1 MECPHQTPKSKIRQF
16 WISLTHSAFV
26 IGLLSLVWFVLR
38 TGTKPTRAAYPCQR
52 AAAASS
58 TAWLAAYVVPFLPF
72 VRVLKE
78 RKWDRRAAVGV
89 LVSLVAV
96 AGITWVALQPNVG
109 STGDGGTSFPVAL
122 TLPKIRSSS
131 PMASDLFVVQGVTPE
146 DSGIP
151 DLISLMSAN
160 GVRFYRSEDS
170 GIGRSPDGLIDADDV
185 VLIKVNCQ
193 WDQRGGTN
201 TDLVRALISA
211 IVDHPSGFTGEIVI
225 ADNGQAQ
232 YGSRGSGGSLNWSR
246 NNAEART
253 QSIQD
258 VVSGFATEHVVSTF
272 LWDTITGT
280 RVDEYDQQDMEDGY
294 VVQDVADSPSGMA
307 VTYPK
312 FETSHGTYV
321 SFKCGIWDPASA
333 SYDSTRLKVINLPVL
348 KPHMIYG
355 VTGCVKHYMG
365 VVSDRLSSSA
375 GTRAHNAVTTGGMG
389 TALAETRFPTLNI
402 LDAIHVCLE
411 PGQGPMVYY
420 TDTTHLGIVAAST
433 DPVALDYWAATYIL
447 IPGAEQRGHA
457 ANTFSPDLS
466 RPFPGSF
473 ARYLDASRE
482 ILQQSG
488 FRVTSDEDTM
498 NVFVTL
504 NES

>member
-1 MECPHQTPKSKIRQF
+1 MHYDRPNPKARVRRI
-16 WISLTHSAFV
+16 WILITQSTFAVGF
-26 IGLLSLVWFVLR
+26 LSLIWFLAR
-38 TGTKPTRAAYPCQR
+38 TGTKPSRAAYPCQR
-52 AAAASS
+52 AAAASG
-58 TAWLAAYVVPFLPF
+58 TAWLAAYVIPLLPF
-72 VRVLKE
+72 ARFLKM
-78 RKWDRRAAVGV
+78 RQWDRRVAAGM
-89 LVSLVAV
+89 LIGMMAIAGIAWVAV
-96 AGITWVALQPNVG
+96 QPAGSA
-109 STGDGGTSFPVAL
+109 GDGRATLPVAL
-122 TLPKIRSSS
+122 TLPESRSSS
-131 PMASDLFVVQGVTPE
+131 PVASDLFVVQGVTP
-146 DSGIP
+146 DGSGIP
-151 DLISLMSAN
+151 DLIALMSTN
-160 GVRFYRSEDS
+160 GIRFYRSEES
-170 GIGRSPDGLIDADDV
+170 GLGQGPDGLIDANAV

-201 TDLVRALISA
+201 TDLVRALIAA

-258 VVSGFATEHVVSTF
+258 VVSEFATEHAVSTF

-280 RVDEYDQQDMEDGY
+280 RVDEYEQQDMEDGY

-307 VTYPK
+307 ITYPK

-321 SFKCGIWDPASA
+321 SFRRGIWEPASA
-333 SYDSTRLKVINLPVL
+333 SYDSARLKVINLPVL

-375 GTRAHNAVTTGGMG
+375 GTRAHNAVATGGMG

-447 IPGAEQRGHA
+447 IPGAEQHGHA
-457 ANTFSPDLS
+457 TNTFSPDLS

-488 FRVTSDEDTM
+488 FRVTSDEDAM
-498 NVFVTL
+498 NVFVTS